1 MIEFNLFL
9 IDHWYY
15 SLPLFLFLVLW
26 WRTESR
32 RGGKRIST
40 SELTTLVNKE
50 NAKILDVRPKDEFE
64 KGTITNSINIP
75 FQDIDSRYEELLTF
89 KETPIVLVCAL
100 GRNAGL
106 TGEKLSKKGFTN
118 LTVLK
123 GGISSWQQDNM
134 PLVKP

>member
-75 FQDIDSRYEELLTF
+75 FQDIDCLLYTSPSPRDATLSRM
-89 KETPIVLVCAL
+89 P
-100 GRNAGL
+100 
-106 TGEKLSKKGFTN
+106 
-118 LTVLK
+118 
-123 GGISSWQQDNM
+123 SSA
-134 PLVKP
+134 

>member
-40 SELTTLVNKE
+40 SELTTLVNKKK
-50 NAKILDVRPKDEFE
+50 AKILDVRPKDEFE

-75 FQDIDSRYEELLTF
+75 YQDIDSRYEELLAF

-100 GRNAGL
+100 GRNPGL
-106 TGEKLSKKGFTN
+106 TGEKLSK
-118 LTVLK
+118 
-123 GGISSWQQDNM
+123 
-134 PLVKP
+134 